1 MYMYAFV
8 MAVLRGAGDSKTPF
22 YFLLLSVALD
32 IALNPLFIFGLGPVP
47 RLGIAG
53 SALATF
59 VAQAVSL
66 VALIASLYRRKHVL
80 CLHEDELGLLRI
92 DGAIVATLIRKGI
105 PMGLQIFVISL
116 SSVLMITLV
125 NRFGVNTTAAFGACW
140 QVWNYIQMSAF
151 ALGMAVSAVA
161 AQNVGAQKWERVAAT
176 ARIGVLYN
184 FLLTGSLILLV
195 EIFSRPA
202 LALFLPTGSPALPL
216 AVHANRI
223 VAVTFVFFG
232 ISTVLFGVV
241 RATGAVVV
249 PLLILTLTVLV
260 MRFSVAY
267 AFVDRWHS
275 DAVWWSFPLTGA
287 ALAAFALIY
296 YKFGGWRTARMAP
309 AIALPLTLSAQSR
322 TPQAAADERTSR
334 RARRQ

>member
-1 MYMYAFV
+1 M
-8 MAVLRGAGDSKTPF
+8 
-22 YFLLLSVALD
+22 
-32 IALNPLFIFGLGPVP
+32 NPLFIFGLGPVP
-47 RLGIAG
+47 SLGVAG

-59 VAQAVSL
+59 VAQAASL
-66 VALIASLYRRKHVL
+66 VALIAYLYRRKHVL
-80 CLHEDELGLLRI
+80 CLYRGELGLLRI

-105 PMGLQIFVISL
+105 PMGLQIFVISA

-140 QVWNYIQMSAF
+140 QVWNYVQMSAF

-161 AQNVGAQKWERVAAT
+161 AQNVGAGNWDRVAAT
-176 ARIGVLYN
+176 ARMGVLYN
-184 FLLTGSLILLV
+184 FLLTGSLVLLV
-195 EIFSRPA
+195 EVFARPA
-202 LALFLPTGSPALPL
+202 LALFLPPGSPALPL

-260 MRFSVAY
+260 TRFTVAY
-267 AFVDRWHS
+267 VFVERWHS

-287 ALAAFALIY
+287 ALAGLALLY
-296 YKFGGWRTARMAP
+296 YKFGRWRSARM
-309 AIALPLTLSAQSR
+309 TYV
-322 TPQAAADERTSR
+322 AAVR
-334 RARRQ
+334 